1 MSSFYRSLLQLS
13 ILSTSPF
20 LGDEHADYVKFLRA
34 FLFRNGIV
42 EERQTALWVFLGQAS
57 ILSFVFAW
65 ISPKLYLL
73 GVIARQ
79 RLWATPAKAFIL
91 NLMVPSRPL
100 TSQLLASIN
109 DKTSQYMFSMDD
121 RKVYVGRVSSIGDLH
136 EAGSMDEDFEIV
148 PVMSGFRDKDTLKVT
163 YTTDYSAVV
172 EKMAN
177 RGRDVGLR

>member
-73 GVIARQ
+73 GVMARQ
-79 RLWATPAKAFIL
+79 RLWATPAEAFIL

-100 TSQLLASIN
+100 TSQLLASMN

-148 PVMSGFRDKDTLKVT
+148 PVMSGFRDKGTLKVT

-172 EKMAN
+172 EEMAN